1 MRANYNPR
9 KEHSIRKRY
18 GFKNPKKSFLII
30 CEGENTEP
38 DYFNAFRLTSAIVK
52 AVGKGLGTM
61 NLVKEAIII
70 RDREKNMGK
79 SFDYC
84 WVVFDKDD
92 YQDFDESISYAENN
106 GFNVAYSNESFE
118 LWFLLHFS
126 LFVNPVARGNYA
138 RLLSKYLG
146 IPYTKQSGFAKKLY
160 QILKP
165 LESKAIK
172 NAETLM
178 VGHNGMKPS
187 EANPST
193 TVHKLVSSLNEYV
206 D

>member
-1 MRANYNPR
+1 
-9 KEHSIRKRY
+9 
-18 GFKNPKKSFLII
+18 
-30 CEGENTEP
+30 
-38 DYFNAFRLTSAIVK
+38 
-52 AVGKGLGTM
+52 M

-92 YQDFDESISYAENN
+92 YRDFDESISYAENN

>member
-1 MRANYNPR
+1 MSAKYNPR

-18 GFKNPKKSFLII
+18 GFKNPKKSFLIV

-38 DYFNAFRLTSAIVK
+38 DYFNAFRLTSATVK

-70 RDREKNMGK
+70 RERERNLGK
-79 SFDYC
+79 TFDYC

-92 YQDFDESISYAENN
+92 YQDFDESISYAEKS
-106 GFNVAYSNESFE
+106 GFNVAYSNEAFE
-118 LWFLLHFS
+118 LWFLLHFN
-126 LFVNPVARGNYA
+126 LYRNPIDRNNYA
-138 RLLSKYLG
+138 QMLCKHLG
-146 IPYTKQSGFAKKLY
+146 MTYSKQSGFAKRLY
-160 QILKP
+160 ERLKP
-165 LESKAIK
+165 LEAVAIK
-172 NAETLM
+172 NAETLQNENA
-178 VGHNGMKPS
+178 GKKPS
-187 EANPST
+187 DVNPLT

>member
-1 MRANYNPR
+1 MRQRAAASLLYQS
-9 KEHSIRKRY
+9 KYAEA
-18 GFKNPKKSFLII
+18 
-30 CEGENTEP
+30 
-38 DYFNAFRLTSAIVK
+38 AFRNLLKLIFLKIVGRIL
-52 AVGKGLGTM
+52 AFY
-61 NLVKEAIII
+61 
-70 RDREKNMGK
+70 NMGK

>member
-1 MRANYNPR
+1 MKQY
-9 KEHSIRKRY
+9 
-18 GFKNPKKSFLII
+18 L
-30 CEGENTEP
+30 
-38 DYFNAFRLTSAIVK
+38 
-52 AVGKGLGTM
+52 
-61 NLVKEAIII
+61 
-70 RDREKNMGK
+70 
-79 SFDYC
+79 
-84 WVVFDKDD
+84 
-92 YQDFDESISYAENN
+92 
-106 GFNVAYSNESFE
+106 NVTYSNESFE

-126 LFVNPVARGNYA
+126 LFVNPIARGNYA

-178 VGHNGMKPS
+178 DGHNGMKPS

>member
-38 DYFNAFRLTSAIVK
+38 DYFNAFRLTSATVK

-92 YQDFDESISYAENN
+92 YQDFDESFLMRRIMASTLPIVMNHSNSGSSSISAC
-106 GFNVAYSNESFE
+106 
-118 LWFLLHFS
+118 L
-126 LFVNPVARGNYA
+126 
-138 RLLSKYLG
+138 
-146 IPYTKQSGFAKKLY
+146 
-160 QILKP
+160 
-165 LESKAIK
+165 
-172 NAETLM
+172 
-178 VGHNGMKPS
+178 
-187 EANPST
+187 
-193 TVHKLVSSLNEYV
+193 
-206 D
+206 